1 MKNNTT
7 DFTEVAAEI
16 ERVIEGHDN
25 DKMIL
30 RFLPCSLCYH
40 GFICIKPQCKINK
53 YSDIVSKIL
62 LVL

>member
-1 MKNNTT
+1 MKNNAT

-25 DKMIL
+25 DMIF
-30 RFLPCSLCYH
+30 RFLLCSLCYH